1 VYFRQDGSPC
11 SLELEERTIAAD
23 GNAMRRTAL
32 RVGVGW
38 GVAKAL
44 PSIGAIRA
52 GLINTLVTDEECAR
66 AILAITAE
74 EFAESGPVETT
85 PDAELAA
92 S

>member
-1 VYFRQDGSPC
+1 MPC
-11 SLELEERTIAAD
+11 
-23 GNAMRRTAL
+23 
-32 RVGVGW
+32 VGVGW
-38 GVAKAL
+38 GAAKAL

-74 EFAESGPVETT
+74 EIAESGSADRT

>member
-1 VYFRQDGSPC
+1 
-11 SLELEERTIAAD
+11 
-23 GNAMRRTAL
+23 MRRTAL

-38 GVAKAL
+38 GAAKAL

-66 AILAITAE
+66 TILAITAE
-74 EFAESGPVETT
+74 EITESGPADRT
-85 PDAELAA
+85 PDAEFAA